1 MITSIRTRLLVA
13 LLALAVSVSLLAGV
27 LTYRQVLAETS
38 ELFDYQLRQ
47 MALSLRSQ
55 VPIAPR
61 LELPPE
67 QGASDFVVQ
76 IWDLFGSRTYL
87 SRPGLPVIDQPVV
100 GYADVDLDAHRW
112 RVYGLQALGGV
123 IQIAQ
128 PISVREAAARAS
140 AFRVLIPFL
149 VLVPILGVA
158 MIWVVRSGLE
168 PLKRVASEVQSRDAD
183 SLAPVSVAR
192 LPSEVAPLIEELNRL
207 LVRVDNAFAN
217 QRAFIAD
224 AAHELRSPLTAVR
237 LQLQLLDRAPDDPA
251 RADARANLGAAV
263 DRAVHM
269 IEQLLALARA
279 EPREVRMDLKP
290 VSPEAAAIQA
300 ITDTHPFAQS
310 KHITVELE
318 ADPDVRVMGDL
329 PSLRTLVR
337 NLVDNAVRYTPENG
351 RVEVRVRNSGSG
363 AVLEVSDT
371 GPGIPAAERGRAF
384 DRFYRRA
391 SSPDGGSGLGLAIVK
406 AIADRHSAKVTL
418 EDAPGGGL
426 KVVVAFP

>member
-1 MITSIRTRLLVA
+1 
-13 LLALAVSVSLLAGV
+13 
-27 LTYRQVLAETS
+27 
-38 ELFDYQLRQ
+38 
-47 MALSLRSQ
+47 
-55 VPIAPR
+55 
-61 LELPPE
+61 
-67 QGASDFVVQ
+67 
-76 IWDLFGSRTYL
+76 
-87 SRPGLPVIDQPVV
+87 
-100 GYADVDLDAHRW
+100 
-112 RVYGLQALGGV
+112 
-123 IQIAQ
+123 
-128 PISVREAAARAS
+128 
-140 AFRVLIPFL
+140 
-149 VLVPILGVA
+149 
-158 MIWVVRSGLE
+158 
-168 PLKRVASEVQSRDAD
+168 
-183 SLAPVSVAR
+183 
-192 LPSEVAPLIEELNRL
+192 
-207 LVRVDNAFAN
+207 
-217 QRAFIAD
+217 
-224 AAHELRSPLTAVR
+224 
-237 LQLQLLDRAPDDPA
+237 
-251 RADARANLGAAV
+251 
-263 DRAVHM
+263 M

-318 ADPDVRVMGDL
+318 ADPDARVMGDL